1 MEIANLYYTM
11 LDMSDHSGIETILAD
26 SLLTKET
33 ESGYEQTFSLKE
45 YIDWLEWDS
54 VFDPTYEILELEQK
68 DEIVL
73 AKISKIDKRIMFLH
87 GEPIVS
93 NQILRFNNDQI
104 TSVETTKYVAFNDST
119 FVKNRDE
126 LVGCVNENHPE
137 LNGFLHDQ
145 TKPGGVK
152 YLKAI
157 ELYKNTK

>member
-1 MEIANLYYTM
+1 MYYAM
-11 LDMSDHSGIETILAD
+11 LDMSNHTGMETILTD

-33 ESGYEQTFSLKE
+33 EADYEQTFSLKE
-45 YIDWLEWDS
+45 YLDWLEWDS

-68 DEIVL
+68 GEIVT

-93 NQILRFNNDQI
+93 NQIIRFNNDQI
-104 TSVETTKYVAFNDST
+104 TSIETTKYVVFNDST

-126 LVGCVNENHPE
+126 LVDWVNQNHPE

-145 TKPGGVK
+145 TKLGGMK

-157 ELYKNTK
+157 ELYKNKK

>member
-126 LVGCVNENHPE
+126 LVGWVNENHPE

-157 ELYKNTK
+157 ELYK